1 MSTSPA
7 EPERP
12 TRPALSREFILRT
25 ALRIV
30 DDEGPDKLTM
40 RHLGAVLGVD
50 PMAVYHYLPN
60 KAALFDGIVETIWS
74 FIGPASIPTEGGWRQ
89 RVAGAMHSFRDVLRQ
104 HPRAVAILG
113 TRPIA
118 TPELLTSLDRLL
130 GTLVQAGMPAGEDA
144 ADLLQALVVYTI
156 GQVLAEVG
164 EPIGGASAGTLDE
177 RITPDTH
184 PHLAAILAGANWTYD
199 PDRQYDRGLSA
210 LLSGWGA

>member
-89 RVAGAMHSFRDVLRQ
+89 RLAGAMHSFRDVLRQ

-113 TRPIA
+113 TRPIWRLA
-118 TPELLTSLDRLL
+118 NLAAWGLT
-130 GTLVQAGMPAGEDA
+130 M
-144 ADLLQALVVYTI
+144 
-156 GQVLAEVG
+156 
-164 EPIGGASAGTLDE
+164 GGAYWVPLVNSAGLCIS
-177 RITPDTH
+177 RIH
-184 PHLAAILAGANWTYD
+184 F
-199 PDRQYDRGLSA
+199 PDRSSFVA
-210 LLSGWGA
+210 